1 MDPAMSPEIEAVR
14 DMVKRF
20 METEVLPVMDG
31 YEKRGEFPRE
41 LVRKAGEA
49 GLYGAVFPESVGGSN
64 MGYLAATVIQEE
76 TVRLDVRFAS
86 CNNQQ
91 GSTCPSCIY
100 FGGTPEQ
107 IKKYVPNLIAGKTI
121 GMMSL
126 TESGGGSDAEG
137 NMKTFAKRDGDVYRI
152 NGQKMWA
159 SMANQTDVGVL
170 FAKTDRNAGAKGVTA
185 FIVQPKKYP
194 GWKAEPIDCMGLS
207 KSMRTN
213 VVFLDDFVV
222 PVEDRLGEEGE
233 GFKIIMRT
241 LQPGRLGVA
250 GKALGVARA
259 CFEDSVRYA
268 NERMLRGQPIGR
280 FQMIQSEIA
289 EMAVAIEASRA
300 VVYKAAQMMDDSLP
314 SNRIAAIAKYH
325 ASETAKLCADKAMQ
339 IFGGYG
345 LATEYRVSRYRC
357 YADMF
362 FTGEGSANV
371 QKIMIAEDAL
381 GYKIADR
388 HHGKTGL
395 RDIRKDDVANEID
408 TSEANTTE
416 VDSAG
421 IE

>member
-395 RDIRKDDVANEID
+395 RDIRKDDVVMEAD
-408 TSEANTTE
+408 TGDANTTE
-416 VDSAG
+416 LDSAG

>member
-1 MDPAMSPEIEAVR
+1 MDRAMSEEIEAVR
-14 DMVKRF
+14 DMVNRF
-20 METEVLPVMDG
+20 MEVEVLPVMDG

-76 TVRLDVRFAS
+76 TVRNDVRFAS

-137 NMKTFAKRDGDVYRI
+137 NMKTVARRDGDVYRL

-159 SMANQTDVGVL
+159 SIANETDVGVL
-170 FAKTDRNAGAKGVTA
+170 FAKTDLKAGAKGVTA

-194 GWKAEPIDCMGLS
+194 GWNAQPIDCMGLS
-207 KSMRTN
+207 KSIRTN

-241 LQPGRLGVA
+241 LQPGRVGVA

-259 CFEDSVRYA
+259 CFEDAVRYA
-268 NERMLRGQPIGR
+268 NERTLRGQPIGR

-289 EMAVAIEASRA
+289 EMATAIEASRA
-300 VVYKAAQMMDDSLP
+300 LVYKAADFMDNSLP
-314 SNRIAAIAKYH
+314 SNRIAALAKYH
-325 ASETAKLCADKAMQ
+325 ASQTAKMCADKAMQ

-345 LATEYRVSRYRC
+345 LATEYRVSRYRA

-395 RDIRKDDVANEID
+395 RDIRKDDIANEV
-408 TSEANTTE
+408 NTNA

>member
-1 MDPAMSPEIEAVR
+1 MDPAMSEEIEAVR
-14 DMVKRF
+14 DMVNRF
-20 METEVLPVMDG
+20 MQAEVVPVMDG

-76 TVRLDVRFAS
+76 MVRIDVRFAS

-107 IKKYVPNLIAGKTI
+107 IQKYVPNLLAGTTI
-121 GMMSL
+121 GGMAL
-126 TESGGGSDAEG
+126 TESGGGSDPEG
-137 NMKTFAKRDGDVYRI
+137 NMRTFARRDADVYRLS
-152 NGQKMWA
+152 GEKMFA
-159 SMANQTDVGVL
+159 SIANETDVGVL
-170 FAKTDRNAGAKGVTA
+170 FAKTDRKAGARGVTA
-185 FIVQPKKYP
+185 FIVEPKKYP
-194 GWKAEPIDCMGLS
+194 GWTARPIEMLGLS
-207 KSMRTN
+207 KSFRTN
-213 VVFLDDFVV
+213 VVSLDDFVV
-222 PVEDRLGEEGE
+222 PVENRLGEEGE

-259 CFEDSVRYA
+259 CFEEAARYC
-268 NERMLRGQPIGR
+268 NERVLRGQPIGR
-280 FQMIQSEIA
+280 FQMIQSDIA
-289 EMAVAIEASRA
+289 EMATAIEASRA
-300 VVYKAAQMMDDSLP
+300 LVYNAALCMDQSLP
-314 SNRIAAIAKYH
+314 SNRIAAIAKFH
-325 ASETAKLCADKAMQ
+325 ASQTAKLCADKAVQ

-345 LATEYRVSRYRC
+345 LAQEYRVSWYRC

-371 QKIMIAEDAL
+371 QKILIAEDAL
-381 GYKIADR
+381 GYKTADR

-395 RDIRKDDVANEID
+395 RDTRKNDVIRELSSGGLDPRYV
-408 TSEANTTE
+408 
-416 VDSAG
+416 
-421 IE
+421 

>member
-1 MDPAMSPEIEAVR
+1 MSVSALAEFSPEIEAVR
-14 DMVKRF
+14 DMVNRF
-20 METEVLPVMDG
+20 MQGEVTPVMDG
-31 YEKRGEFPRE
+31 LEERGEFPRA

-49 GLYGAVFPESVGGSN
+49 GLYGAVFPESVGGSD

-76 TVRLDVRFAS
+76 MVRNDVRFSS

-107 IKKYVPNLIAGKTI
+107 IMKYVPNLLAGKTI

-137 NMKTFAKRDGDVYRI
+137 SMKTFARRDGAVYRI
-152 NGQKMWA
+152 SGQKMWA
-159 SMANQTDVGVL
+159 SIANECDVGVL
-170 FAKTDRNAGAKGVTA
+170 FAKTDRHAGAKGVTA
-185 FIVQPKKYP
+185 FIVQPKKFP
-194 GWKAEPIDCMGLS
+194 GWKAQPIDCVGLS
-207 KSMRTN
+207 KSFRTN

-250 GKALGVARA
+250 GKALGVARRCYEEA
-259 CFEDSVRYA
+259 VRYA
-268 NERMLRGQPIGR
+268 NERVLRGKPIGR

-300 VVYKAAQMMDDSLP
+300 IVYKAAAMMDASMA
-314 SNRIAAIAKYH
+314 SNRIAAVAKYH
-325 ASETAKLCADKAMQ
+325 ASQTAKLCADKAVQ

-345 LATEYRVSRYRC
+345 LAREYPVSYYRA
-357 YADMF
+357 YSDMF

-371 QKIMIAEDAL
+371 QKVMIAEDAL
-381 GYKIADR
+381 GYKLADR

-395 RDIRKDDVANEID
+395 RDIRKDDVAVQVGR
-408 TSEANTTE
+408 S
-416 VDSAG
+416 G
-421 IE
+421 GG